1 MEPDGVF
8 THGEKVR
15 IKDLPGE
22 WVFKAMNADG
32 SVCVYGGPVYR
43 KAFRNFP
50 VDRVLRKAA
59 K

>member
-1 MEPDGVF
+1 MEPDEGF
-8 THGEKVR
+8 SFGEHVR

-22 WVFKAMNADG
+22 WVVQKINEDG

-43 KAFRNFP
+43 KAFRDFP
-50 VDRVLRKAA
+50 VERLIRKER